1 MNKNKKIYNN
11 ITNEYINILRK
22 NKKYKKHIFSFF

>member
-1 MNKNKKIYNN
+1 MNKNNKIDNN

-22 NKKYKKHIFSFF
+22 NKKHIKMFHFI